1 LLSVVDT
8 VTPAS
13 ASAAERLR
21 RRLQVRTP
29 GADAGRRISVLAG
42 VAVLLAVIHVSYQYL
57 IAPNYAYMRLTYQSP
72 NLAVYAAMLA
82 LLMLIAAILPVRLS
96 RAADFLLWVVY
107 LLVVVP
113 SLTISMLAGTLSPWY
128 QLMLGCVVTVTFS
141 AVVLAGRLPTGW
153 LTARIQPLPP
163 RVFWLIIIA
172 LTAVLYGMLAAGGHI
187 KLALPGLSDVYSVR
201 GDFNEAAG
209 GNVLLAYL
217 MPAQATVFNPL
228 FIAVGIMRRKWW
240 LTAGG
245 IVLELMLYA
254 AGGHKTVLFSV
265 PAIVIVAVLYW
276 RGRRPSGALF
286 AWGVGAVV
294 GLSALIDYI
303 LNTPWLTSL
312 FTRRLID
319 VPGLLTGAWIQ
330 VFAGQPK
337 AHFAYGFLSPFLP
350 YRYEVAPP
358 YVVATKFFGNPT
370 MNANANLFA
379 NGYANFGWFGIG
391 MEAAM
396 LAIVIVLAN
405 AAAHRTPL
413 TAAAMLLAAPSVSLV
428 NGSVFTSLLSHG
440 VAAALLV
447 LLFAPPSLWER
458 APNRRPVMRGNHLMP
473 ARLARHL

>member
-1 LLSVVDT
+1 MADT
-8 VTPAS
+8 LAPPHAG
-13 ASAAERLR
+13 AAERLR
-21 RRLQVRTP
+21 GLLP
-29 GADAGRRISVLAG
+29 GRDAGRRISVLAG
-42 VAVLLAVIHVSYQYL
+42 VTVLLAVIHISYQYL
-57 IAPNYAYMRLTYQSP
+57 VAPNYGYMRLTYQSP
-72 NLAVYAAMLA
+72 NLPVYTAMLV
-82 LLMLIAAILPVRLS
+82 LLLLIAAILPVRLS
-96 RAADFLLWVVY
+96 RPADFLLWVVY

-113 SLTISMLAGTLSPWY
+113 SLTISMLAGTLTPLS
-128 QLMLGCVVTVTFS
+128 QLMLGCVVTVTF
-141 AVVLAGRLPTGW
+141 AVVVVAGRLPTGW
-153 LTARIQPLPP
+153 LTAHVRPLPP
-163 RVFWLIIIA
+163 RVFWLVIIV
-172 LTAVLYGMLAAGGHI
+172 LSAVLYGMLAVGGHL

-228 FIAVGIMRRKWW
+228 IIAVGIMRRKWW
-240 LTAGG
+240 LTTVG
-245 IVLELMLYA
+245 IVAELMLYA
-254 AGGHKTVLFSV
+254 AGGHKSVLFSV
-265 PAIVIVAVLYW
+265 PAIIIVAVLYW
-276 RGRRPSGALF
+276 RGHRPSGALF

-294 GLSALIDYI
+294 GLSALIDY
-303 LNTPWLTSL
+303 LANTPWLTSL

-319 VPGLLTGAWIQ
+319 VPGQLTGAWIQ
-330 VFAGQPK
+330 VFSDQPK
-337 AHFAYGFLSPFLP
+337 AHFAYSFLAPFLP
-350 YRYEVAPP
+350 YHYDVAPP
-358 YVVATKFFGNPT
+358 FVVANEFFGNPT

-379 NGYANFGWFGIG
+379 SGYANFGWFGIG

-458 APNRRPVMRGNHLMP
+458 PEHPAALRGRRRLP